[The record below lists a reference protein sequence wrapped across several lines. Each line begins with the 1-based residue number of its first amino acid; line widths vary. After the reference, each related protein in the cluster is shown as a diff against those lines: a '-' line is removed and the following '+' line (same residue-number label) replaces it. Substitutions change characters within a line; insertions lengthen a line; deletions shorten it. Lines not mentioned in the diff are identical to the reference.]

1 MYRLSGQFLLSD
13 NTHGSVWLAGRSEH
27 ARYVTNFL
35 SEYNF
40 SSEDLWEFVN
50 SDVRAVAS
58 DNAVVLFDDTIPEKP
73 HTDENEVVCWAL

>member
-1 MYRLSGQFLLSD
+1 
-13 NTHGSVWLAGRSEH
+13 
-27 ARYVTNFL
+27 VTNFL

-58 DNAVVLFDDTIPEKP
+58 DNAAVLFDDTIPEKP